1 MKLGDIKAWVIDL
14 LFPPKCVFCQRI
26 MPDGKS
32 SACSRCQKELPFTTG
47 SDVFLKGEF
56 FDTGVAPFFYK
67 DNVRESVLR
76 FKFNGLD
83 VYSEAY
89 GSYMSDCV
97 LEHIELPD
105 IVTWVP
111 VSKQRKRERGYDQ
124 AYLLAES
131 ISRKLEIPV
140 ISTLRKTVH
149 NTTQS
154 SIKDKDARKANVL
167 GVYEVT
173 EKEAVI
179 GKKILLVDDVFT
191 TGATVSE
198 CSRMLLTNGAENVSC
213 AVFARR

>member
-1 MKLGDIKAWVIDL
+1 MNLSDIRAWVIDL

-26 MPDGKS
+26 MPNGKS
-32 SACSRCQKELPFTTG
+32 YACSKCQNELPVTTG
-47 SDVFLKGEF
+47 NDVFIKGEF
-56 FDTGVAPFFYK
+56 FNIGVAPFFYK

-89 GSYMSDCV
+89 GSYMSDCISEYV
-97 LEHIELPD
+97 EIPD
-105 IVTWVP
+105 TITWVP

-131 ISRKLEIPV
+131 VSRRLGIPV
-140 ISTLRKTVH
+140 VSTLKKTVH
-149 NTTQS
+149 NTAQS
-154 SIKDKDARKANVL
+154 SIKDKEARKANVL
-167 GVYEVT
+167 GVYEISDP
-173 EKEAVI
+173 EAVV
-179 GKKILLVDDVFT
+179 GKKVLLIDDVFT

-198 CSRMLLTNGAENVSC
+198 CSRMLLTAGAENVSC